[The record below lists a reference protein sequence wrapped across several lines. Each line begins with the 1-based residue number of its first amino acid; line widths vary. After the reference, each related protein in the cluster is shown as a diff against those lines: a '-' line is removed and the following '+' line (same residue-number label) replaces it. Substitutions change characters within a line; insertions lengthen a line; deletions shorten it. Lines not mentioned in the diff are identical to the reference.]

1 MLLRG
6 LPSFMIAV
14 LATAPALVLAQ
25 QPLPSGPD
33 WYRTLL
39 TRLQTKDTTIDFTA
53 LRLASTRDSGYAPYG
68 SAAGVH
74 WDSLGA
80 ALHRREFHRALTEAD
95 SALAIDYLDVRTHV
109 LRAQAAEQLGDS
121 SSALWDRVVAALL
134 VRSIQRSGAGTVDS
148 PYVVISVR
156 EEYALLGMTG
166 FQRGKQALGRCAR
179 TLCDI
184 LEAENRAT
192 GAKQMFYFDIS
203 LPKTILDR
211 MFQSK

>member
-6 LPSFMIAV
+6 LPIFMMAV

-25 QPLPSGPD
+25 QPLSRGLD
-33 WYRTLL
+33 SYRTLL
-39 TRLQTKDTTIDFTA
+39 TRLQAKDTTIDFTA
-53 LRLASTRDSGYAPYG
+53 LRFAFTRDSGYAPYG
-68 SAAGVH
+68 SAAVVH

-80 ALHRREFHRALTEAD
+80 ALQRREFQRALTEAD

-109 LRAQAAEQLGDS
+109 QRAQAAEQLGDS

-148 PYVVISVR
+148 PFVIISVR

-166 FQRGKQALGRCAR
+166 FRRGKQALGRCAR
-179 TLCDI
+179 ALCDI

-192 GAKQMFYFDIS
+192 GEERTFYFDIS
-203 LPKTILDR
+203 LPKTALDR
-211 MFQSK
+211 MFQPK